1 MNPEK
6 VSKLVSELLFS
17 RNQAHVFHWQ
27 TQSFAQHKAL
37 EDYYSSIIDLVDSL
51 VETYQG
57 TQSIIKIFS
66 NDEKYV
72 YDGSALA
79 YFETLLTNV
88 QNNRVAFEE
97 ETDLQNIVD
106 EIISEIKSVLYKL
119 KNLK

>member
-6 VSKLVSELLFS
+6 VSKLVSDLLFS

-37 EDYYSSIIDLVDSL
+37 EDYYSAIVDLVDSL
-51 VETYQG
+51 VESYQG

-72 YDGSALA
+72 YDGNSIS

-88 QNNRVAFEE
+88 QNNRIAFDE

-106 EIISEIKSVLYKL
+106 EIISEIKSLLYKL